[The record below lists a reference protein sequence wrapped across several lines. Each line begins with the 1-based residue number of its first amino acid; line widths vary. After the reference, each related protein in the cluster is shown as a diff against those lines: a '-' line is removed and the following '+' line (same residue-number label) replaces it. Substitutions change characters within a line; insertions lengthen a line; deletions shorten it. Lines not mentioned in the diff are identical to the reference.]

1 MKKDVKLFAI
11 DQHLSNI
18 NDRIVPIEFLNLQRI
33 ADYPTEMETVQ
44 GLIDQLEAEL
54 SKYGYHIWTSDKYIE
69 ETEE

>member
-11 DQHLSNI
+11 DQHLSNT

-54 SKYGYHIWTSDKYIE
+54 SKYGYHIWTSDEYIE